1 MITPILYCLLLIN
14 IRGKDKVSRRD
25 DEQDERYSTSDGDQ
39 LLPSL
44 LSSPSKEQL
53 GEVADKVQVSRL
65 LQGIHILGE
74 ETYDEVRSHHR

>member
-1 MITPILYCLLLIN
+1 M
-14 IRGKDKVSRRD
+14 SRMRD
-25 DEQDERYSTSDGDQ
+25 IQLSDGDQ